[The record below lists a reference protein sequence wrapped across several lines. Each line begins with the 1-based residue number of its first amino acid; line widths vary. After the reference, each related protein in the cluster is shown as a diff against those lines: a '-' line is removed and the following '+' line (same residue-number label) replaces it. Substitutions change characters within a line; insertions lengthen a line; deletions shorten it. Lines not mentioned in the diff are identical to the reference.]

1 MNVVLKA
8 LQTRVSHPMRC
19 LKKATPTQDEWNEIF
34 KAVASAPDYGS
45 LLPYKFYVLQGEKLD
60 AHIAIMKQNRLKAYP
75 EYAEN
80 IKIKMTKMAQNVGA
94 IVIATHTHNTQATQ
108 SEHDQLCATICASS
122 HMYLALN
129 ALEYGAVWITPD
141 PAGRNKTATDL
152 NFADG
157 EFITGIFMIGGISQ
171 TPKKDRP
178 APKDFVTF
186 I

>member
-1 MNVVLKA
+1 MNVVLNA
-8 LQTRVSHPMRC
+8 LQTRVSHPMRF
-19 LKKATPTQDEWNEIF
+19 LKKATPTADEWNEVF

-60 AHIAIMKQNRLKAYP
+60 NHIAVMKQNRLKAYP

-80 IKIKMTKMAQNVGA
+80 IAKKMTKMAQNVGA
-94 IVIATHTHNTQATQ
+94 IVLVTHTYNGEAKQ
-108 SEHDQLCATICASS
+108 SEHDQMCATICASS

-129 ALEYGAVWITPD
+129 SLNYGAVWITPD
-141 PAGRNKTATDL
+141 EVGRKKTAQDL

-157 EFITGIFMIGGISQ
+157 EFITGIFMVGGIGENPEKQ
-171 TPKKDRP
+171 RP
-178 APKDFVTF
+178 DPKDFVTF